1 MGPQELQHARHQS
14 FTVSWS
20 LLKLMPIESV
30 MLSNHFII
38 FQPLLLLPSVFPS
51 IKVFSN
57 ELALFLRWP
66 KHWSFSFII
75 SPSNE
80 CCAGCV
86 VLSCFSRVRLFA
98 TAWTVA
104 RQAPL
109 SIGFSRQEHC
119 SGLPFPSPGD
129 LHDPGIEPR
138 SPALAGRFLTT
149 SATREVP
156 SKQYSGLISFR
167 IDWLDLRLSRVFSNT
182 TVQKHQFFD
191 SLLYG
196 PILTSVH
203 DY

>member
-1 MGPQELQHARHQS
+1 MLLFSHSCLTLCNLRTAARQTSLS
-14 FTVSWS
+14 FTISRS
-20 LLKLMPIESV
+20 SLKLMSVESMIPSSHLV
-30 MLSNHFII
+30 FRH
-38 FQPLLLLPSVFPS
+38 PLFLTPSIFPS

-109 SIGFSRQEHC
+109 SIGFSRQEHW
-119 SGLPFPSPGD
+119 SRLPLPSP
-129 LHDPGIEPR
+129 
-138 SPALAGRFLTT
+138 T
-149 SATREVP
+149 S
-156 SKQYSGLISFR
+156 L
-167 IDWLDLRLSRVFSNT
+167 
-182 TVQKHQFFD
+182 
-191 SLLYG
+191 
-196 PILTSVH
+196 
-203 DY
+203 